1 MTTGDLIVGGVIA
14 LMVIGAILVLIRNR
28 KQGRN
33 SCGCKCSGC
42 CGNRTPNV
50 TIDEET
56 CDGKKN

>member
-28 KQGRN
+28 KLGRN

-42 CGNRTPNV
+42 CGSRSPNV
-50 TIDEET
+50 IIEEEN
-56 CDGKKN
+56 CDCKKN